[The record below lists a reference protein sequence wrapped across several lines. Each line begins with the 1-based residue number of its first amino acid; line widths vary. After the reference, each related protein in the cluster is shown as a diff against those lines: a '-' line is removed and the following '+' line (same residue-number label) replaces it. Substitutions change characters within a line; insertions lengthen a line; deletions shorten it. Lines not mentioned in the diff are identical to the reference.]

1 MLSTF
6 VISGGARV
14 MLTSANKLKFG
25 APPKKKNIY
34 IYINFLCLNDN
45 KLSSIAL
52 VYNSMNVDVY
62 STFTVM
68 LKRIPIK

>member
-6 VISGGARV
+6 VISGGA
-14 MLTSANKLKFG
+14 NKLKFG
-25 APPKKKNIY
+25 ALPPKK

-45 KLSSIAL
+45 NLSSIAL
-52 VYNSMNVDVY
+52 VYNSINVDVY